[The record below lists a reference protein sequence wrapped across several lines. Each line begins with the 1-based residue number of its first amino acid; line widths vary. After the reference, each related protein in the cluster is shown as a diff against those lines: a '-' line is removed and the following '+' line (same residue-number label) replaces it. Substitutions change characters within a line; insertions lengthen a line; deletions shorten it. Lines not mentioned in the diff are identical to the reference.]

1 MPSEKYGMSLFLKK
15 FVQDAAIG
23 IWEINES
30 VEQLYAQINLSEDE
44 EEIFSSLK
52 TPTRKRHW
60 LAYRMILPYLV
71 REHELSAITYDEYG
85 KPYLNNGVRHI
96 SVSHSGKYS
105 ALIASPKYTVGI
117 DIERMEEKIKRISHK
132 FLNESELYENGKVLS
147 VEQLYVIWAA
157 KETLYKLHGKRDIL
171 FREHIYIEPFTVEEH
186 GVVHGTIK
194 TDYDEKIFPI
204 EYQLL
209 DDYILAYALDK

>member
-1 MPSEKYGMSLFLKK
+1 MSLFLTK
-15 FVQDAAIG
+15 FVQDASIG

-30 VEQLYAQINLSEDE
+30 VDQMYAQINLSENE
-44 EEIFSSLK
+44 EKIFSSLK
-52 TPTRKRHW
+52 THTRKQHW

-71 REHELSAITYDEYG
+71 RKHELSAITYDEYG
-85 KPYLNNGVRHI
+85 KPYLDNGVRHI
-96 SVSHSGKYS
+96 SVSHSGRYS

-117 DIERMEEKIKRISHK
+117 DIERMEDKIKRISHK
-132 FLNESELYENGKVLS
+132 FLNESEMTENGKGLS

-171 FREHIYIEPFTVEEH
+171 FREHIYIEPFKVEEH
-186 GVVHGTIK
+186 GLIYGTIK
-194 TDYDEKIFPI
+194 TDYDERIFPV

-209 DDYILAYALDK
+209 DDYILAYALDR

>member
-1 MPSEKYGMSLFLKK
+1 MSLFLKK

-30 VEQLYAQINLSEDE
+30 VDQMYAQISLSEDE
-44 EEIFSSLK
+44 EKIFSSLK
-52 TPTRKRHW
+52 TPTRKQHW

-71 REHELSAITYDEYG
+71 RDHELSAITYDEYG

-96 SVSHSGKYS
+96 SVSHSGRYS

-117 DIERMEEKIKRISHK
+117 DIERMEEKIRRISHK
-132 FLNESELYENGKVLS
+132 FLNESEMTENGKSLS

-171 FREHIYIEPFTVEEH
+171 FREHIYIEPFTVEEQ
-186 GVVHGTIK
+186 GLIYGTIK
-194 TDYDEKIFPI
+194 TDYDERIFPV

-209 DDYILAYALDK
+209 DDYILAYALDR

>member
-1 MPSEKYGMSLFLKK
+1 MSLFLKK

-30 VEQLYAQINLSEDE
+30 VDDMYARIKLSEDE
-44 EEIFSSLK
+44 EKIFSSLK
-52 TPTRKRHW
+52 TPTRKQHW

-71 REHELSAITYDEYG
+71 RDHELSAICYDEYG

-117 DIERMEEKIKRISHK
+117 DIERMEEKIKRIEHK
-132 FLNESELYENGKVLS
+132 FLNESEMFENGKGLS
-147 VEQLYVIWAA
+147 IEQLYIIWAA

-171 FREHIYIEPFTVEEH
+171 FREHIYIEPFDVQEQ
-186 GVVHGTIK
+186 GLIYGTIK
-194 TDYDEKIFPI
+194 TDYDEKIYPV
-204 EYQLL
+204 EYQML